1 MQEKEEIFF
10 EGNGIEMKTNI
21 SDIFR
26 NVREVSYFIQERLQF
41 RMEKKH
47 EQLDGPRRDVWDGR
61 EKKAGIEKTANDF
74 L

>member
-1 MQEKEEIFF
+1 
-10 EGNGIEMKTNI
+10 MKTNI

-41 RMEKKH
+41 RMEKNTSSWMV
-47 EQLDGPRRDVWDGR
+47 RVDVWDGR